1 MNISIKNI
9 IEYFQTSSDILTEN
23 YISVF
28 KPSAYARVFG
38 RALVNNCPNIQPPQ
52 DPMYQC
58 GADDSV
64 NGHLVLSV
72 SLNNDAPSEILK
84 EKNLMHK
91 SGFIMTSIDS
101 FVYMPFREIDTGII
115 G

>member
-1 MNISIKNI
+1 M
-9 IEYFQTSSDILTEN
+9 
-23 YISVF
+23 SVF

-38 RALVNNCPNIQPPQ
+38 RALINICPNIQPPYSWQ
-52 DPMYQC
+52 DPMYHC
-58 GADDSV
+58 GANDAV

-72 SLNNDAPSEILK
+72 SLNNDDSSEELK